1 MNRLP
6 LVIHLFAIAAG
17 FSPLAHAAE
26 PDLKLWYDEPANEWI
41 EAMPIGNGRFGAMV
55 FGQPVNERF
64 QLNDVTVWS
73 GSPQP
78 DADRKDAW
86 KNLPEL
92 RRLIRALLRPAAR
105 EHPAYAA
112 CSPSGAQGRG
122 DIAG

>member
-6 LVIHLFAIAAG
+6 LVIHLFAFAAG
-17 FSPLAHAAE
+17 FSALAHAAE
-26 PDLKLWYDEPANEWI
+26 PDLKLWYDGPANEWI

-55 FGQPVNERF
+55 FGQPENERF

-92 RRLIRALLRPAAR
+92 RRLI
-105 EHPAYAA
+105 
-112 CSPSGAQGRG
+112 
-122 DIAG
+122 